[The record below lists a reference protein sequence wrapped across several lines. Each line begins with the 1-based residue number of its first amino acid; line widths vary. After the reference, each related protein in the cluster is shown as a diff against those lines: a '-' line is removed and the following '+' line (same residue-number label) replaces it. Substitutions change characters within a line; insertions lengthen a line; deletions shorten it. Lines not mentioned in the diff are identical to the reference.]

1 MRAELFRADDPNT
14 VVAVATWSKGRTTL
28 EVLDPSVDGLD
39 RILRPTPVV
48 VDEPSLRAPG
58 TSGEALLEPG
68 SLDWFREAL
77 VTRAEP
83 LGLRVRFVATEIVG
97 GWDPAANY
105 RTFEQQIERLSS
117 SRDDAA

>member
-1 MRAELFRADDPNT
+1 VRAELSRPDDPNAL
-14 VVAVATWSKGRTTL
+14 VAVATWSSEGTNL
-28 EVLDPSVDGLD
+28 EVLDPSVEGLD
-39 RILRPTPVV
+39 RLLRPTPVV
-48 VDEPSLRAPG
+48 VDDPSLRGPG

-68 SLDWFREAL
+68 SLGWFREAL

-83 LGLRVRFVATEIVG
+83 LGLSVRFVATEIVG

-117 SRDDAA
+117 T

>member
-1 MRAELFRADDPNT
+1 VRAELSRADDPNA
-14 VVAVATWSKGRTTL
+14 VVAVATWSRERTNL

-39 RILRPTPVV
+39 GLLRPTPVV
-48 VDEPSLRAPG
+48 VDQPSLRGPG

-68 SLDWFREAL
+68 SLEWFREAL
-77 VTRAEP
+77 VSRAEP
-83 LGLRVRFVATEIVG
+83 LGLRVRFVASEIVG

-117 SRDDAA
+117 SS

>member
-1 MRAELFRADDPNT
+1 MRAELSRPDDPDA
-14 VVAVATWSKGRTTL
+14 VVAVATWSNDTTSL
-28 EVLDPSVDGLD
+28 EVLDPSVEGLDGL
-39 RILRPTPVV
+39 LRPTPVV
-48 VDEPSLRAPG
+48 VDQPSLRGPG
-58 TSGEALLEPG
+58 TSGESLLEPG

-77 VTRAEP
+77 VGRAEP

-117 SRDDAA
+117 S